1 MNVSRSTIAHYF
13 YMSGLAILIA
23 SLPLSK
29 FTMSISQMMLGV
41 AWLLMGNYRSRIH
54 SFFKN
59 KIALAIASIYL
70 MHLLGL
76 IYTSDFTYAIKD
88 LRVKFPLLII
98 PFMFASF
105 PKLKKEETRALIYIF
120 TAATTVATGI
130 SFFRFI
136 TNSVEDY
143 RDLSPFISHIR
154 FSLLVC
160 LAAFLIFY
168 QAWNESKKTIQY
180 GSFLL
185 AIWLTYMLFVLQS
198 ATSLIIFFATAF
210 IIVFYL
216 GLIRVKWVIQVIA
229 LVSIAGPALFGV
241 YYIVTTFNNFTKI
254 PEYDIHKLEK
264 YTPSGNRYKHDTT
277 SYWIENG
284 RHGGLYQCEAELK
297 REWNKRSHIQ
307 FDSLDANGQIIRY
320 TLIRYLTSLNLRKDS
335 TGVATLTKDDIKNI
349 EEGLANHDYLTD
361 NRLKT
366 AINQIALGY
375 YQYLWKKDTR
385 GSSLMQRIELW
396 KTSIQLIEKNPW
408 LGTGTGDLPNEFAKQ
423 LRQNKSG
430 LTGLGL
436 RSHNQFLS
444 ITTALGIIGLIWFI
458 AVLVFILVYRK
469 RWLDFRVLISY
480 CIIVFSM
487 FNEDT
492 IETQA
497 GVTFFCFFLSFFLI
511 LNADDGDGN
520 MKNQPDR
527 NYSQLTT

>member
-1 MNVSRSTIAHYF
+1 MGNRSSIAYYF
-13 YMSGLAILIA
+13 YIGGLAILIA

-41 AWLLMGNYRSRIH
+41 AWLLMGDYRTRIH
-54 SFFKN
+54 SFFRN
-59 KIALAIASIYL
+59 KVALAIASIYL
-70 MHLLGL
+70 MHLIGL

-88 LRVKFPLLII
+88 LRVKFPLLVI
-98 PFMFASF
+98 PFMFATF

-168 QAWNESKKTIQY
+168 QAWNESNKTIKF

-185 AIWLTYMLFVLQS
+185 AVWLTYMLFVLQS

-216 GLIRVKWVIQVIA
+216 GFIRVKWIIQVIA
-229 LVSIAGPALFGV
+229 LVAIAGPALFGL
-241 YYIVTTFNNFTKI
+241 YYIFATFNNFTKI

-264 YTPSGNRYKHDTT
+264 YTSSGNRYKHDTT

-284 RHGGLYQCEAELK
+284 RHGGLYQCEIELK
-297 REWNKRSHIQ
+297 REWNKWSQIK

-320 TLIRYLTSLNLRKDS
+320 TLIRYLTSLDLRKDS
-335 TGVATLTKDDIKNI
+335 AGVAALSNDDIKNI
-349 EEGLANHDYLTD
+349 EEGIANHDYLTD

-366 AINQIALGY
+366 AVNQVALGY
-375 YQYLWKKDTR
+375 YQYIWKKDTR

-408 LGTGTGDLPNEFAKQ
+408 FGTGTGDLPNDFANQ

-430 LTGLGL
+430 LAGLGL

-444 ITTALGIIGLIWFI
+444 ITTALGIFGLVWFVS
-458 AVLVFILVYRK
+458 VLVFIIVYRK

-511 LNADDGDGN
+511 LNSDNNDGN
-520 MKNQPDR
+520 LKNQTDR
-527 NYSQLTT
+527 NYSKLTT